1 METHLETEKV
11 KNPSLFGLIT
21 HPGEQFE
28 RMREKPA
35 FWFPLVIVLLLS
47 VTGAYMLSEKT
58 VLSTDLSEMP
68 GDDETFE
75 ATMKRIGIIG
85 GVIGGIIGSVI
96 AMLISALIY
105 WLIVKIGR
113 GTTDFVHMFSLSVFT
128 HFIAAIGQ
136 FIGGLV
142 IYYSNIDPTIAVTS
156 LSSIIPADEPLKSV
170 LGVFD
175 IFTIWSLA
183 LVALGLQK
191 VGGISKKAA
200 WTGVIILF
208 AISILLALTAGIA
221 MNFFDTFEGAM

>member
-11 KNPSLFGLIT
+11 KNPSLLGLIT
-21 HPGEQFE
+21 RPGEQFE

-35 FWFPLVIVLLLS
+35 FWFPLVIVLILS
-47 VTGAYMLSEKT
+47 VTGGYMVSEKT
-58 VLSTDLSEMP
+58 PLSADLSEIP
-68 GDDETFE
+68 DAE
-75 ATMKRIGIIG
+75 AFQAAMKGVGIIG
-85 GVIGGIIGSVI
+85 GIFGFVI
-96 AMLISALIY
+96 ALLISALIY

-113 GTTDFVHMFSLSVFT
+113 GTTNFVQMFSLSVFT
-128 HFIAAIGQ
+128 YFIMSIGQ

-142 IYYSNIDPTIAVTS
+142 IYYSNIDPTIVVTS
-156 LSSIIPADEPLKSV
+156 LNGIIPADEPLKSV

-175 IFTIWSLA
+175 IFAIWSLA

-208 AISILLALTAGIA
+208 MISILLALTAGIA
-221 MNFFDTFEGAM
+221 MNFFDSFEGAM

>member
-1 METHLETEKV
+1 METNLETEKV
-11 KNPSLFGLIT
+11 KNPSLLGMIT
-21 HPGEQFE
+21 RPGEQFE

-35 FWFPLVIVLLLS
+35 FWFPLVIVLILS
-47 VTGAYMLSEKT
+47 VTGGYMLSEKT
-58 VLSTDLSEMP
+58 VLSSDLSEMP
-68 GDDETFE
+68 VDAETFQ
-75 ATMKRIGIIG
+75 AAMKGIGI
-85 GVIGGIIGSVI
+85 VGGIFGFVI
-96 AMLISALIY
+96 ALLISALIY

-113 GTTDFVHMFSLSVFT
+113 GTTNFVHMFSLSVFT
-128 HFIAAIGQ
+128 YFIAAIGQ

-142 IYYSNIDPTIAVTS
+142 IYYSNIDPTIIVTS
-156 LSSIIPADEPLKSV
+156 LNGIIPADEPLKSV

-208 AISILLALTAGIA
+208 VISILLALIGGMAI
-221 MNFFDTFEGAM
+221 NFFDSFEGAM

>member
-11 KNPSLFGLIT
+11 KNPSLLGLIT
-21 HPGEQFE
+21 RPGEQFE

-35 FWFPLVIVLLLS
+35 FWFPLVIVLILS
-47 VTGAYMLSEKT
+47 VTGGYMVSEKT
-58 VLSTDLSEMP
+58 PLSADLSEIP
-68 GDDETFE
+68 DAE
-75 ATMKRIGIIG
+75 AFQAAMKGVGIIG
-85 GVIGGIIGSVI
+85 GIFGFVI
-96 AMLISALIY
+96 ALLISALIY

-113 GTTDFVHMFSLSVFT
+113 GTTNFVQMFSLSVFT
-128 HFIAAIGQ
+128 YFIMSIGQ

-142 IYYSNIDPTIAVTS
+142 IYYSNIDPTIVVTS
-156 LSSIIPADEPLKSV
+156 LNGIIPADEPLKSV

-208 AISILLALTAGIA
+208 VISILLALTAGMAI
-221 MNFFDTFEGAM
+221 NFFDSFEGAM

>member
-11 KNPSLFGLIT
+11 KNPSLLGLIT
-21 HPGEQFE
+21 RPGEQFE

-35 FWFPLVIVLLLS
+35 FWFPLVIVLILS
-47 VTGAYMLSEKT
+47 VTGGYMVSEKT
-58 VLSTDLSEMP
+58 PLSADLSEIP
-68 GDDETFE
+68 DAE
-75 ATMKRIGIIG
+75 AFQAAMKGVGIIG
-85 GVIGGIIGSVI
+85 GIFGFVI

-113 GTTDFVHMFSLSVFT
+113 GTTNFVHMFSLSVFT
-128 HFIAAIGQ
+128 YFISAIGQ

-142 IYYSNIDPTIAVTS
+142 IYYSNIDPTIVVTS
-156 LSSIIPADEPLKSV
+156 LNGIIPADEPLKSV

-175 IFTIWSLA
+175 IFAIWSLA

-208 AISILLALTAGIA
+208 MISILLALTAGIA
-221 MNFFDTFEGAM
+221 MNFFDSFEGAM

>member
-35 FWFPLVIVLLLS
+35 VWFPLVIVLLLS

-58 VLSTDLSEMP
+58 MLSTDLSEMP

-85 GVIGGIIGSVI
+85 GIIGFVI
-96 AMLISALIY
+96 ALLISALIY

-113 GTTDFVHMFSLSVFT
+113 GTTNFVHMFSLSVFT
-128 HFIAAIGQ
+128 YFIAAIGQ

-142 IYYSNIDPTIAVTS
+142 IYYSNIDPTIAITS

-208 AISILLALTAGIA
+208 VISILLALTGGIA

>member
-1 METHLETEKV
+1 METNLETEKV
-11 KNPSLFGLIT
+11 KNPSLLGLIT
-21 HPGEQFE
+21 SPGEQFE

-47 VTGAYMLSEKT
+47 VTGTYMLSEKT

-68 GDDETFE
+68 VDAETFQ
-75 ATMKRIGIIG
+75 AAMKGIGIIG
-85 GVIGGIIGSVI
+85 GIFGFVI
-96 AMLISALIY
+96 ALLISALIY

-113 GTTDFVHMFSLSVFT
+113 GTTNFVHMFSLSVFT
-128 HFIAAIGQ
+128 YFIAAIGQ

-208 AISILLALTAGIA
+208 VISILLALTSGMAI
-221 MNFFDTFEGAM
+221 NFFDSFEGAM

>member
-1 METHLETEKV
+1 METNLETEKV
-11 KNPSLFGLIT
+11 KNPSLLGLIT
-21 HPGEQFE
+21 RPGEQFE

-35 FWFPLVIVLLLS
+35 FWFPLVIVLILS
-47 VTGAYMLSEKT
+47 VAGAYMLSEKT
-58 VLSTDLSEMP
+58 ALSTDLSEMP
-68 GDDETFE
+68 DAE
-75 ATMKRIGIIG
+75 AFQAAMKGIGIIG
-85 GVIGGIIGSVI
+85 GIFGFVI
-96 AMLISALIY
+96 ALLISALIY

-113 GTTDFVHMFSLSVFT
+113 GTTNFVHMFSLSVFT
-128 HFIAAIGQ
+128 YFIAAIGQ

-142 IYYSNIDPTIAVTS
+142 IYYSNIDPTIAITS

-208 AISILLALTAGIA
+208 VISILLALIGGMAI
-221 MNFFDTFEGAM
+221 NFFDSFEGAM

>member
-35 FWFPLVIVLLLS
+35 VWFPLVIVLLLS

-68 GDDETFE
+68 DAE
-75 ATMKRIGIIG
+75 AFQAAMKGIGIIG
-85 GVIGGIIGSVI
+85 GIFGFVI
-96 AMLISALIY
+96 ALLISALIY

-113 GTTDFVHMFSLSVFT
+113 GTTNFVHMFSLSVFT
-128 HFIAAIGQ
+128 YFIAAIGQ

-142 IYYSNIDPTIAVTS
+142 IYYSNIDPTIVVTS
-156 LSSIIPADEPLKSV
+156 LNGIIPADEPLKSV

-208 AISILLALTAGIA
+208 VISILLALTGGIA
-221 MNFFDTFEGAM
+221 RNFFDTFEGAM

>member
-35 FWFPLVIVLLLS
+35 FWFPLVIVLILS
-47 VTGAYMLSEKT
+47 VTAGYMLSQKIP
-58 VLSTDLSEMP
+58 LSADLAEMP
-68 GDDETFE
+68 DAE
-75 ATMKRIGIIG
+75 AFQAAMKGFSIIG
-85 GVIGGIIGSVI
+85 GIFGSVI

-113 GTTDFVHMFSLSVFT
+113 GTTNFVHMFSLSVFT
-128 HFIAAIGQ
+128 HFIVAIGQ

-208 AISILLALTAGIA
+208 VISILLALTAGMAI
-221 MNFFDTFEGAM
+221 NFFDSFEGAM